1 MLPVRF
7 SPEKL
12 AGVYPGLLVLRTRAS
27 ESSIK
32 LFSLSREREKEEEK
46 AGWFASPE
54 DSPIF
59 ALFAAAA
66 ETRPRLFT
74 GRLIA
79 SSRRSSSS
87 LVGFPRE
94 SLLEEGW
101 KNDVEKRMV
110 RRERGCERKRRVGY
124 FHYLVCLI
132 PERFGHRF
140 FLRDPPFGR
149 RPLRSTSH
157 RTAPCLS
164 I

>member
-1 MLPVRF
+1 MQARSIALVR
-7 SPEKL
+7 
-12 AGVYPGLLVLRTRAS
+12 VV
-27 ESSIK
+27 SSH
-32 LFSLSREREKEEEK
+32 
-46 AGWFASPE
+46 E
-54 DSPIF
+54 DSSIF

-101 KNDVEKRMV
+101 KNDAEKRMV
-110 RRERGCERKRRVGY
+110 RRERECERKRRVGY

-132 PERFGHRF
+132 PERASGIDSFSGI
-140 FLRDPPFGR
+140 LPSAAAPFA
-149 RPLRSTSH
+149 SSH
-157 RTAPCLS
+157 RTAPCLRVFKS
-164 I
+164 PVVRESVRTEIGIYLDCNIRFATL